1 MLKPAP
7 REPARSAQATGY
19 WLPERKP
26 VGYVRSVQG
35 ITRDPT
41 SDEDHIDDSFATAED
56 VANEEAGMASL
67 EEEANDDDI
76 TKPDNAN
83 ATTAM
88 GDKDATTGEKGMDEG
103 RGVGREYGK
112 EEREF

>member
-1 MLKPAP
+1 
-7 REPARSAQATGY
+7 
-19 WLPERKP
+19 
-26 VGYVRSVQG
+26 
-35 ITRDPT
+35 
-41 SDEDHIDDSFATAED
+41 
-56 VANEEAGMASL
+56 MASL